1 MDDTLLQFGRALGS
15 GPRASSGAHE
25 PRGATVCPKC
35 AQHFS
40 PDGRFCPFDGEPL
53 RAAPEW
59 DPSSDPLLGTVVD
72 GRYEIRSVLGEGGMG
87 VVYEA
92 RHCALGKRFALKAL
106 RKDLSKDADIA
117 ARFMQEARTAA
128 AVSHPGLVEI
138 TDFGQ
143 LPAGQPF
150 FVMELLEGQS
160 LATLIRRGG
169 PIPAARAVAIVRQ
182 IAEALGAAHDHSI
195 VHRDLKPDNIH
206 ISSAGPGHDRVTIV
220 DFGLAKVVGT
230 SRLTRAGMVFGTPHY
245 MSPEQAMGE
254 ATDHRTDVYALG
266 IVMYEMFTGRV
277 PFEADSYMGVLT
289 KHMYMAPTPPSQ
301 LLATAELGVLEDITL
316 RCLEK
321 KPDHRYATLG
331 ELTHDLDLALNAPN
345 GERPSV
351 SRQRRAIPRSLL
363 ADELELPGREELPL
377 WSKRATRKRQLRWP
391 LIVVGALFL
400 AGIAGMLALRKVSS
414 VSFGRS
420 GDEARVGDLTT
431 RVPAGSAAVAAVT
444 APLPIMSSRAAPALP
459 ATTQASPAA
468 VSHSQ
473 TAPTPK
479 RVKPSVAL
487 AAPPAVPRAASPAAP
502 KKPARSDSSDIVD
515 PWAK

>member
-1 MDDTLLQFGRALGS
+1 VRHIVDDTLLQFGRTGGS
-15 GPRASSGAHE
+15 GPRASASGDARE

-53 RAAPEW
+53 QSAPEW
-59 DPSSDPLLGTVVD
+59 DPSSDPLLGTIVD

-87 VVYEA
+87 VVYEV
-92 RHCALGKRFALKAL
+92 RHRALGKRFALKAL
-106 RKDLSKDADIA
+106 RKDLATDADIA
-117 ARFMQEARTAA
+117 ARFTQEARTAA

-138 TDFGQ
+138 TDFGR
-143 LPAGQPF
+143 LSTGQPF

-169 PIPAARAVAIVRQ
+169 PIPAARAVDIVRQ
-182 IAEALGAAHDHSI
+182 IADALGAAHDHSI

-206 ISSAGPGHDRVTIV
+206 VSPAGPGQERVTIV
-220 DFGLAKVVGT
+220 DFGLAKVIGA

-254 ATDHRTDVYALG
+254 ATDHRADVYALG

-321 KPDHRYATLG
+321 KPDHRYATLR

-345 GERPSV
+345 GERPSA

-363 ADELELPGREELPL
+363 ADELELPGRAVSPL
-377 WSKRATRKRQLRWP
+377 WSARSARKSRLGWP
-391 LIVVGALFL
+391 LIAIGGLFL
-400 AGIAGMLALRKVSS
+400 VGIAGVLALRKAATP
-414 VSFGRS
+414 GM
-420 GDEARVGDLTT
+420 
-431 RVPAGSAAVAAVT
+431 PSAAQITTSEVQASARFTPESVT
-444 APLPIMSSRAAPALP
+444 APLPNMSSSAPSALP
-459 ATTQASPAA
+459 ATTEAVASGA
-468 VSHSQ
+468 SR
-473 TAPTPK
+473 APTSPK
-479 RVKPSVAL
+479 ARAKRLKS
-487 AAPPAVPRAASPAAP
+487 APPSFAASAP
-502 KKPARSDSSDIVD
+502 KKPARIDSSEIVD